1 MNTQSKHGAMNK
13 SKALNILSDFNIN
26 VTYEEILFPK
36 HSEFPDEVHDA
47 IDFLI
52 DKFNYGVQYV

>member
-1 MNTQSKHGAMNK
+1 MNK